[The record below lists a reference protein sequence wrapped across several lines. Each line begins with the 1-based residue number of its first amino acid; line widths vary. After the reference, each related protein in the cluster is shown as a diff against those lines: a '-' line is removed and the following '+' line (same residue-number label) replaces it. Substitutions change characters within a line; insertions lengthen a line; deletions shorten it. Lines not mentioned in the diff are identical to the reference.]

1 MKIKIYQIPEEKD
14 RRNLMFRNY
23 ENAQSRGGVDLAEY
37 DLVFDGE
44 VEANSLE
51 NVYCLF
57 NQHSLIP
64 QDYRGRSLS
73 VSDIVETAEGFF
85 FCDSVGFV
93 ELERE
98 GAQ

>member
-14 RRNLMFRNY
+14 RRDLMFRNY

-44 VEANSLE
+44 VEVNSLE
-51 NVYCLF
+51 TVYCLF
-57 NQHSLIP
+57 NQRSLIP

-93 ELERE
+93 ELKRE

>member
-1 MKIKIYQIPEEKD
+1 MKIKIYQIPEGKD

-44 VEANSLE
+44 VEAKNLE
-51 NVYCLF
+51 TVYCLF
-57 NQHSLIP
+57 NQRSLIP
-64 QDYRGRSLS
+64 RDYRGRSLS

-93 ELERE
+93 KIRGEVP
-98 GAQ
+98 Q